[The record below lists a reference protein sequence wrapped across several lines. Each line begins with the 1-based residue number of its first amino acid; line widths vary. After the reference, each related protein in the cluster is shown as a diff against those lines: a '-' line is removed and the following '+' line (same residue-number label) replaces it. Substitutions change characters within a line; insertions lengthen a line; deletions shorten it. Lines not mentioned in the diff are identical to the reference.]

1 MIRKYVGDKKSI
13 EARCDPS
20 GKIWEGKL
28 FEGGRVTKFSNAS
41 LAEVDDLAAK
51 HAMRFVQPPTG
62 RL

>member
-1 MIRKYVGDKKSI
+1 MIRKYIGDKASI
-13 EARCDPS
+13 EARCDAA

-51 HAMRFVQPPTG
+51 KGMRLVPPA
-62 RL
+62 RRP

>member
-1 MIRKYVGDKKSI
+1 MIRKYIGDKMSI

-41 LAEVDDLAAK
+41 LAEVDDLAK
-51 HAMRFVQPPTG
+51 KKGMQLVPPP
-62 RL
+62 RR

>member
-1 MIRKYVGDKKSI
+1 MIRKYIGDKRSI

-28 FEGGRVTKFSNAS
+28 FEAGRVTKFSNAS

-51 HAMRFVQPPTG
+51 HSMRLVPPPT
-62 RL
+62 RRP

>member
-1 MIRKYVGDKKSI
+1 MIRKYIGDKRSI

-51 HAMRFVQPPTG
+51 KGMHIVPAPARRP
-62 RL
+62 